1 MTENNEILK
10 IDEILPELQWLREQN
25 EQLKSDNKILGNELT
40 YFKERCVDLEEEA
53 NNLSS
58 ELLHFKSKSLA
69 FMERCRDLSKENEA
83 LKLEIKDMKFTRK
96 YLTSEEAGKAF
107 ARELLGKPMTEAD
120 LAEERFIENGVKE
133 YENGL
138 RVLGDD
144 Y

>member
-1 MTENNEILK
+1 MENIRNIK
-10 IDEILPELQWLREQN
+10 IDEILPELYGLREQN

>member
-1 MTENNEILK
+1 MENIRNIK
-10 IDEILPELQWLREQN
+10 IDEILGELYYLREQN

-107 ARELLGKPMTEAD
+107 ARELLGKPMTKAD

>member
-1 MTENNEILK
+1 MENNRNIK

>member
-1 MTENNEILK
+1 MENMRNIK

>member
-1 MTENNEILK
+1 MKNNEILK
-10 IDEILPELQWLREQN
+10 IDEILTELYGLREQN
-25 EQLKSDNKILGNELT
+25 EQLKSDNQILGNELT

-53 NNLSS
+53 NHLSS

>member
-1 MTENNEILK
+1 MENIRNIK

-25 EQLKSDNKILGNELT
+25 EQLKSDNKILGNEIT